1 MYIPPYFLETDLA
14 RLDWLVAHDAF
25 ATVVST
31 VDGAPFVTHMP
42 LLYRREGNRVT
53 FTGHWARPNP
63 QWKDIEG
70 QTVLLVLHGPHAYI
84 SPRWYEVPE
93 KNVPT
98 WNYAVAHVY
107 GKVRLI
113 QDEAALGALV
123 AKLAEKYESGATQP
137 WRYDDSHARPMLR
150 GIVGFEL
157 EADDIQLK
165 FKLNQNHPAGNV
177 TGAIEGLADDRHGRC
192 AGRRQAHAGSARP
205 QSAG

>member
-1 MYIPPYFLETDLA
+1 MFLLSLQGRIHGVTQNTPSRLQPCPCDILNAMYTPPYFLETDLA

-25 ATVVST
+25 ATVVSS
-31 VDGAPFVTHMP
+31 VDSAPFVTHMP

-113 QDEAALGALV
+113 QDEA
-123 AKLAEKYESGATQP
+123 
-137 WRYDDSHARPMLR
+137 R
-150 GIVGFEL
+150 
-157 EADDIQLK
+157 
-165 FKLNQNHPAGNV
+165 
-177 TGAIEGLADDRHGRC
+177 
-192 AGRRQAHAGSARP
+192 
-205 QSAG
+205 